1 METTEKIVEA
11 YVRYVKG
18 WATIPNIRCDG
29 QFEID
34 LIAIDPKTSAR
45 YHIETSVSG
54 STGFSKLTAKEFDPE
69 KLKQR
74 VEKAKQRRTI
84 GFFVERKFG
93 VPQVQSK
100 LAEYGFAPGDYRNIV
115 VTWDWTAEAKAE
127 AQTAG
132 IELWSFQAIMTEI
145 AESIRHQRS
154 YFTDDTLRT
163 INLFV
168 RALADADR
176 DQAPKIKP
184 SKPNINTEQRT
195 STTSAPYWVYR
206 NWVHRRARLHKSN
219 CGYCNDGRGAQGST
233 DNATG
238 EWTPFNEMAEAQSFM
253 ATLDYDDTA
262 LCGVCM

>member
-34 LIAIDPKTSAR
+34 LIAIDPNTSAR

-54 STGFSKLTAKEFDPE
+54 STGFSKLTAKEFDRE

-74 VEKAKQRRTI
+74 VEKAKQRRTV
-84 GFFVERKFG
+84 GFFAERKFG
-93 VPQVQSK
+93 VPEVRRK
-100 LAEYGFAPGDYRNIV
+100 LADYGFVPGEYRNVV
-115 VTWDWTAEAKAE
+115 VTWDWTVEAKAE
-127 AQTAG
+127 AQIAG

-145 AESIRHQRS
+145 AESIRHHRS

-176 DQAPKIKP
+176 DQAPKIK
-184 SKPNINTEQRT
+184 SAKPFAAAENPTA
-195 STTSAPYWVYR
+195 SAPFWVYR
-206 NWVHRRARLHKSN
+206 NWVHRRARLHKAA
-219 CGYCNDGRGAQGST
+219 CGYCNDGKGAQGST
-233 DNATG
+233 GNATG
-238 EWTPFNEMAEAQSFM
+238 AWSPFKAVAEGTTFLNSLQYEDA
-253 ATLDYDDTA
+253 AH
-262 LCGVCM
+262 CGVCM